1 MRFSYEK
8 LQSPRYFQQ
17 TREAHRSDAVW
28 YRTEQEM
35 KCKRSSFRM
44 SLDGLWKFH
53 YAENYECRV
62 PGFQKPEYTCA
73 G

>member
-17 TREAHRSDAVW
+17 NREAHRSDAVW

-53 YAENYECRV
+53 YAENY
-62 PGFQKPEYTCA
+62 
-73 G
+73 